1 MLTVKDLENGSAI
14 LQLRRDMFKDEHTFE
29 SILKFL
35 DLNKDNDLIQ
45 IQIDSMVRFKWITK
59 AALVTM
65 LLFFLVD

>member
-35 DLNKDNDLIQ
+35 DLNKHNDLIQ
-45 IQIDSMVRFKWITK
+45 IQIDSMVRF
-59 AALVTM
+59 M
-65 LLFFLVD
+65 